1 MDEFP
6 WIVSLHDLAL
16 TLNGH
21 PVFFCTGALLD
32 PTHVLTAAHCLDAG
46 REEVVVILAS
56 NNKEDL
62 HPQHVAVNVA
72 KIDSHPSYK
81 EDTYMKGYNGSDVA
95 VLTLAAPVQY
105 SHKIKPIC
113 LPSNPRQDYGGRDAV
128 AAGFGR
134 GEDDGGNTFSQ
145 DEMMKK
151 MVFLIPDEECLSKRV
166 YLQPRVRVH
175 YGYPHNVHILCSHV
189 PGTLSAIRNGDSG
202 SALNLR
208 ENGRFVDLQCLL
220 QYNKNSFIM

>member
-6 WIVSLHDLAL
+6 WIVSLHDLAM

-46 REEVVVILAS
+46 REEVMVILAS

-105 SHKIKPIC
+105 SHKINTAPLK
-113 LPSNPRQDYGGRDAV
+113 LRKSN
-128 AAGFGR
+128 R
-134 GEDDGGNTFSQ
+134 GVS
-145 DEMMKK
+145 KK
-151 MVFLIPDEECLSKRV
+151 FHYRC
-166 YLQPRVRVH
+166 YLW
-175 YGYPHNVHILCSHV
+175 
-189 PGTLSAIRNGDSG
+189 A
-202 SALNLR
+202 
-208 ENGRFVDLQCLL
+208 
-220 QYNKNSFIM
+220 